1 MTSNHFADIVLSIH
15 FIIAFFIVSLF
26 FVIPF
31 GYKFKWNWIKN
42 RKLRL
47 FHIILMFFVT
57 LETILGITCPL
68 TIIENDLRG
77 IMTSNSFINTWI
89 SKILFFDFP
98 NEYFL
103 ITYIL
108 CSLWTTL
115 IWIKFPPEKSKD

>member
-1 MTSNHFADIVLSIH
+1 MSLDHFADIILSIH

-26 FVIPF
+26 VVIPF
-31 GYKFKWNWIKN
+31 GYKLKWNWIKN

-115 IWIKFPPEKSKD
+115 IWIKFPPKKSKD